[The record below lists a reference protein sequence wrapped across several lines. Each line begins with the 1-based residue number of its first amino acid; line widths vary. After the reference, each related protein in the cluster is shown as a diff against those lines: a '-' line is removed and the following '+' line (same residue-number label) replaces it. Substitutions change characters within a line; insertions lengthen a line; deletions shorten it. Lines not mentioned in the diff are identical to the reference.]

1 MDNRYGTTS
10 DMIIREI
17 DDDGASKLIAI
28 DRNGLYLTT
37 RSQVDRRL
45 ADVNRYGVSRALA
58 NQRLDELGIDPHQ
71 LFEENKHL
79 IKSEIEGKSREKF
92 LNPIK
97 ASKRGARG

>member
-1 MDNRYGTTS
+1 MENRYGTSS
-10 DMIIREI
+10 DMVIKEI
-17 DDDGASKLIAI
+17 DDSGVSKMIAI

-37 RSQVDRRL
+37 RDQVDRRL
-45 ADVNRYGVSRALA
+45 ADVNRYGVSRALT
-58 NQRLDELGIDPHQ
+58 NQRLTELGIDPRQ

-79 IKSEIEGKSREKF
+79 IKSEISDKTGDKI